1 MKVFWARTAVEDL
14 RHLESY
20 IAADSVFYAR
30 QFVAKILD
38 TTRQLQDF
46 PRSGRKV
53 PEADQEEI
61 RELIV
66 QGYRIIYR
74 LTPDAVQVVTVVH
87 GSRDLGRQANK
98 PWDAA

>member
-1 MKVFWARTAVEDL
+1 MRVFWGRTAVEDL

-20 IAADSVFYAR
+20 IATDSALYAR
-30 QFVAKILD
+30 RFVAKILA
-38 TTRQLQDF
+38 TTRQLEAF

-53 PEADQEEI
+53 PEADRDEI

-74 LTPDAVQVVTVVH
+74 LTPGRVQILTVVH
-87 GSRDLGRQANK
+87 GSRDLAGQIAK
-98 PWDAA
+98 PWDSD